1 MKKWKSFRKNFMIV
15 QNKVQHLMNECRG
28 SEIESH
34 KNGRKKTPSKL
45 RPDGYGYVGYKEG
58 TVRNPTRVFK
68 FRIIK
73 CKLASKGRN
82 GKPQY
87 EYLVTNLPRE
97 EFNLNEIHELYWK
110 RWGIESSFKTLKHT
124 LAGIYFHSEDRERLA
139 KEMWFSLIRANL
151 FNRLADEFYVENK
164 SNNGKKYALDFK
176 LFASRCYSFLRKNI
190 TIDELLEMKCDS
202 YREVKGYRTYPRK
215 LRAQGA
221 RPLQNRP
228 VG

>member
-1 MKKWKSFRKNFMIV
+1 
-15 QNKVQHLMNECRG
+15 
-28 SEIESH
+28 
-34 KNGRKKTPSKL
+34 
-45 RPDGYGYVGYKEG
+45 
-58 TVRNPTRVFK
+58 
-68 FRIIK
+68 
-73 CKLASKGRN
+73 
-82 GKPQY
+82 
-87 EYLVTNLPRE
+87 
-97 EFNLNEIHELYWK
+97 
-110 RWGIESSFKTLKHT
+110 
-124 LAGIYFHSEDRERLA
+124 
-139 KEMWFSLIRANL
+139 MWFSLIRANL

-202 YREVKGYRTYPRK
+202 YREVKGYRSYPRK